1 MKLSNDALKIIRNQ
15 AKLSQEEMAD
25 RMNILQSKY
34 NRLETGKTAIKHEDI
49 PVIAKAVG
57 KNYEEILG
65 QLAGCTINNSINDTA
80 QNNQNTVINVV
91 EKTPNDDKD
100 IIIETQKQAISALN
114 ITLTPHDTNTYP
126 SQKKTPSH
134 KMLHV

>member
-80 QNNQNTVINVV
+80 QNNQNTVINVI
-91 EKTPNDDKD
+91 EKTPNDDRD
-100 IIIETQKQAISALN
+100 IIIETQKQAIE
-114 ITLTPHDTNTYP
+114 
-126 SQKKTPSH
+126 SQKQTIESQSITINVLQKRLADFEN
-134 KMLHV
+134 K

>member
-34 NRLETGKTAIKHEDI
+34 NRLETGKTAIKHENI
-49 PVIAKAVG
+49 PAIAKAVG

-91 EKTPNDDKD
+91 KKTPNDDKD

-114 ITLTPHDTNTYP
+114 ITVQVLSNKIAELGLKFA
-126 SQKKTPSH
+126 S
-134 KMLHV
+134 

>member
-114 ITLTPHDTNTYP
+114 ITVQVLSN
-126 SQKKTPSH
+126 KIAELELKFA
-134 KMLHV
+134 

>member
-80 QNNQNTVINVV
+80 QNNQNTVIKVV

-100 IIIETQKQAISALN
+100 IIIDTQKQAIAALN
-114 ITLTPHDTNTYP
+114 ITVQVLNNKIAELELKYA
-126 SQKKTPSH
+126 S
-134 KMLHV
+134 